1 MGLRRSEIDARLEQ
15 LAAIDA
21 EIGERAKANVVRYRA
36 ENGIPDGPYE
46 FPTYRSAEERKVWVH
61 KWWVRPFRFVYR
73 HLPIAIRSRIK
84 RVAT

>member
-1 MGLRRSEIDARLEQ
+1 MSLRRSETDARLEQ
-15 LAAIDA
+15 LALIDA
-21 EIGERAKANVVRYRA
+21 EFGERAKANVVRYRS
-36 ENGIPDGPYE
+36 ENGIADGPYE

-73 HLPIAIRSRIK
+73 HLPIAVRSRIK